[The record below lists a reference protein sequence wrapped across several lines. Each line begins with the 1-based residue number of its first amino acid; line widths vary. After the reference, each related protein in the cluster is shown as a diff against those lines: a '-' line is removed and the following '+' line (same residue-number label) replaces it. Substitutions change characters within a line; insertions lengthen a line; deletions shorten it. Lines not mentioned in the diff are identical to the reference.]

1 MSLSPFVYWGQ
12 TESTLSLRVDLKR
25 TENPV
30 IELTEKKLS
39 FSGEG
44 YGARG
49 QNQYLFHIDFFDEVQ
64 PSDSFYK
71 VIDRDIEFV
80 LKKKESK
87 TWPRLLEAQAKPAWL
102 KVDFDKMYDDGSD
115 DDGDVDDE
123 AVDWRRTP
131 NLMRNLNH
139 KFKRDKDF
147 GRSRKQSLKPEE
159 FRKVYLFLYNLFQ
172 CVGFSYL
179 LLVLGIRYSL
189 PESERELTDAYEV
202 IGKTMKFLHLLKLL
216 EVLHPLLGYTTGDY
230 LYPAIEIGYHMF
242 LLFIVIDGEPQI
254 QSRPVTFNLFLIW
267 SLTDVIRLVL
277 VSHSSG
283 SDSSTYDLE
292 SDTAIT

>member
-25 TENPV
+25 TVNPL
-30 IELTEKKLS
+30 IELTAGKLK

-49 QNQYLFHIDFFDEVQ
+49 QNQYLFHIDFFAHVN

-80 LKKKESK
+80 LKKKEK
-87 TWPRLLEAQAKPAWL
+87 KIWPRLLEAQVKPAWL
-102 KVDFDKMYDDGSD
+102 KVDFDKMHGGGSD
-115 DDGDVDDE
+115 DDDDYVVNDASDE
-123 AVDWRRTP
+123 ILDWHRTP
-131 NLMRNLNH
+131 NMMRNLDR
-139 KFKRDKDF
+139 KYQQRDKDF
-147 GRSRKQSLKPEE
+147 GRARKHSLKPDE

-189 PESERELTDAYEV
+189 PESERELGVTYEA
-202 IGKTMKFLHLLKLL
+202 ISRPIKFMHLLRLL
-216 EVLHPLLGYTTGDY
+216 EVIHPLLGYTTGDFM
-230 LYPAIEIGYHMF
+230 YPAIESAYHFF
-242 LLFIVIDGEPQI
+242 LLFLVVDCEPAV
-254 QSRPVTFNLFLIW
+254 QSRPVTFHLFLVW
-267 SLTDVIRLVL
+267 SLTQVIRSVL
-277 VSHSSG
+277 LSSRLLLM
-283 SDSSTYDLE
+283 YF
-292 SDTAIT
+292 

>member
-30 IELTEKKLS
+30 IELTDKKLS

-49 QNQYLFHIDFFDEVQ
+49 QNQYLFHIDFFHDVE

-80 LKKKESK
+80 LKKKEKK
-87 TWPRLLEAQAKPAWL
+87 TWPRLLQAQTKPAWL
-102 KVDFDKMYDDGSD
+102 KVDFDKIQDEESEEEVDDG
-115 DDGDVDDE
+115 VQ
-123 AVDWRRTP
+123 DWRRTP

-139 KFKRDKDF
+139 KFARDKDF

-159 FRKVYLFLYNLFQ
+159 FRRIYLFLYNLFQ

-189 PESERELTDAYEV
+189 PESDRDFGDSYDV

-216 EVLHPLLGYTTGDY
+216 EVLHPLLGYTTGDVM
-230 LYPAIEIGYHMF
+230 YPAIEIGYHMF
-242 LLFIVIDGEPQI
+242 LLFVVIDGEPQL

-267 SLTDVIRLVL
+267 SLTDVIRLAHTSFCLLAYLCRSRPVP
-277 VSHSSG
+277 SSG
-283 SDSSTYDLE
+283 M
-292 SDTAIT
+292 AIT